1 MEDEVVKGIIE
12 ARIDP
17 QAAKPACRCVLHD
30 MSVDVGKIIESA
42 MSIAGVEW
50 QGRGGRSI
58 DNDIERV
65 LDTYYTFSTCKE
77 CAPDKDGERCGFIGQ
92 GIV

>member
-1 MEDEVVKGIIE
+1 VVKTIYE
-12 ARIDP
+12 HNLEP
-17 QAAKPACRCVLHD
+17 PAAKPACRCVLHD

-42 MSIAGVEW
+42 MMIAGIEW
-50 QGRGGRSI
+50 KGRVGHKI
-58 DNDIERV
+58 TDDLEAL
-65 LDTYYTFSTCKE
+65 LDSYYSFGTCKE